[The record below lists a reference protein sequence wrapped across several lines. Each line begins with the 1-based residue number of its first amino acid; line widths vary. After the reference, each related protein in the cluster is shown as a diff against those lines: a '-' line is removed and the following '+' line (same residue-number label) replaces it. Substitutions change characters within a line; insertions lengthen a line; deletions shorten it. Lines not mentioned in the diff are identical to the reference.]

1 MLADALALQTFTILK
16 NQLNRKRENIT
27 ELLPFLARSLLKIM
41 TIVQVIL
48 QPLMLF
54 LASLFTFSYLMTMLR
69 PVSFNSILQRK

>member
-41 TIVQVIL
+41 TVVQVIL

>member
-41 TIVQVIL
+41 TVVQVIL

-69 PVSFNSILQRK
+69 PVSFNAILQRK

>member
-69 PVSFNSILQRK
+69 PVSFNAILQRK